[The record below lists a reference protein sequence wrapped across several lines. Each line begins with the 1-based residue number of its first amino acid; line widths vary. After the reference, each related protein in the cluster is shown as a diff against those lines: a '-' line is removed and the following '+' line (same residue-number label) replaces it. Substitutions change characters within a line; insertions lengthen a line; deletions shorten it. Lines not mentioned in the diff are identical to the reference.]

1 MTTLDFLE
9 LLNRWYDEMKGVPVP
24 LLVTLL
30 RMGSK
35 VQKFL
40 RKTA

>member
-1 MTTLDFLE
+1 L
-9 LLNRWYDEMKGVPVP
+9 PVP
-24 LLVTLL
+24 LLVSLL
-30 RMGSK
+30 RMGGK

>member
-1 MTTLDFLE
+1 
-9 LLNRWYDEMKGVPVP
+9 VPVP

-30 RMGSK
+30 RMGGK

-40 RKTA
+40 RKAA